1 MAKLKDIIGEDAYNA
16 LSEDKRKEL
25 GKKDFEDI
33 SGGNF
38 IPKSRFDQVNE
49 QAKEYKKQVGE
60 RDTQISK
67 LKDEY
72 IDVDGLKEKVE
83 KLELDNKTQKEGYE
97 KQLNDIS
104 FNNALE
110 KALGVFNV
118 KDKVSVMAHIDKSKL
133 HLDGESITG
142 LKDQIEPLKTSH
154 DFLFE
159 KEIKG
164 TSSFGTGGDAGSGGQ
179 GEKKNTM
186 EIGERLAKEKAEQ
199 MKGTET
205 LNNFFK

>member
-1 MAKLKDIIGEDAYNA
+1 MAKLKDIVGEE
-16 LSEDKRKEL
+16 LFKQLPEDKQKEY
-25 GKKDFEDI
+25 KDKDYEDV
-33 SGGNF
+33 SNGAF
-38 IPKSRFDQVNE
+38 IPKVRFDQVNE

-72 IDVDGLKEKVE
+72 KDVDGLKEKVE

-142 LKDQIEPLKTSH
+142 LKGQIEPLKTSH

-164 TSSFGTGGDAGSGGQ
+164 TSSFNTGGESG
-179 GEKKNTM
+179 EHKENNT
-186 EIGERLAKEKAEQ
+186 EHIATRLAKQHAEAAKS
-199 MKGTET
+199 KGI
-205 LNNFFK
+205 LDFAK

>member
-25 GKKDFEDI
+25 GKKDFEDV
-33 SGGNF
+33 SNGAY
-38 IPKSRFDQVNE
+38 IPKTRFDQVNE

-72 IDVDGLKEKVE
+72 KDVDGLKEKVE

-164 TSSFGTGGDAGSGGQ
+164 TSSFGTGGSAGGQ
-179 GEKKNTM
+179 EPTHSTNFAEQLG
-186 EIGERLAKEKAEQ
+186 KEKAESLKQ
-199 MKGTET
+199 VKDISSFAA
-205 LNNFFK
+205 N

>member
-1 MAKLKDIIGEDAYNA
+1 MAHIKQIIGEEAFNA
-16 LSEDKRKEL
+16 LSENKRKEL
-25 GKKDFEDI
+25 DKKDFEDV
-33 SGGNF
+33 SNGAY
-38 IPKSRFDQVNE
+38 IPKIRFDQVNE

-72 IDVDGLKEKVE
+72 KDVDGLKDKVE
-83 KLELDNKTQKEGYE
+83 KLELDNKTQKEDYE
-97 KQLNDIS
+97 KQLNEIS

-110 KALGVFNV
+110 KALGAFNI
-118 KDKVSVMAHIDKSKL
+118 KDKVSVMAHIDKRKL

-164 TSSFGTGGDAGSGGQ
+164 TSSFGTGGSTGGQ
-179 GEKKNTM
+179 ESTNSTNFAEQLG
-186 EIGERLAKEKAEQ
+186 KEKAESLKQ
-199 MKGTET
+199 VKDISSFAA
-205 LNNFFK
+205 N